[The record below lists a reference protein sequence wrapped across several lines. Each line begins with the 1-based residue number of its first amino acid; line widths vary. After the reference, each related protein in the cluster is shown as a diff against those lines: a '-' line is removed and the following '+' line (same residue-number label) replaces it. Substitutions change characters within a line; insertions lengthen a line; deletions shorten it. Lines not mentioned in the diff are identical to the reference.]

1 MGKTASVEPE
11 KPVGLPELNLG
22 EEVRIWL
29 YVYASKSSLQGILWL
44 SQQRVTRLTLDDL
57 YSAAAVTQW
66 SSAVGFRVAQ

>member
-1 MGKTASVEPE
+1 MEPE

-57 YSAAAVTQW
+57 
-66 SSAVGFRVAQ
+66 